1 MNTFIG
7 ILGFLLR
14 MQQCL
19 MGTGDTSNL
28 KSTLSKALKDLGYY
42 TTYESDTHA
51 EHLVASAIMKTIS
64 IASDEGHAD
73 EHMPTMVSYIAA
85 RN

>member
-14 MQQCL
+14 MQQCF
-19 MGTGDTSNL
+19 MGDGDTSNL
-28 KSTLSKALKDLGYY
+28 KFTLSNALKDLRYY
-42 TTYESDTHA
+42 TTYASDTHA
-51 EHLVASAIMKTIS
+51 DHLVASAIMKTIL